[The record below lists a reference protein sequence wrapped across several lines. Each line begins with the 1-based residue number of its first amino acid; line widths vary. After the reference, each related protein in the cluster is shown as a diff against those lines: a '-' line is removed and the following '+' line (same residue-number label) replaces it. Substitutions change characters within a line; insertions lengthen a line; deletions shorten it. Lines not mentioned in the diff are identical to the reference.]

1 MSDSQVEGAA
11 STSGLGSRKRR
22 WTELLAGRVKRQMYS
37 PGTEQKLQESAVHL
51 LRRHLNLNDLL
62 LEVEGAPRKTLCL
75 NQLIDPEACTNLSS
89 SLIGSALRDQAS
101 RLGVPVAVLSS
112 RMVASSI
119 TQICVSDGEPS
130 HRVLLSAEQ
139 RKKLSSLLEVAQ
151 YLLAHSM
158 FSRFSLCQ
166 QLWEVQGSLLLEVV
180 WQLHIQNVVSFQE
193 LLESHADTQATVAW
207 LFRNLCLLCEE
218 MEASL
223 YSDIASAMLSDLVQM
238 FVLRGFQKNSDLRR
252 NVEPEQMGQLAFVV
266 LQRMLIFALEALAA
280 GMQDGSPQH
289 KVVKC
294 WFGVFCGHTYDRMIS
309 TDSPKRFFS
318 HTLTQVLT
326 HKPVLRVSDAVQMQK
341 EWSFAKTHPLLTGL
355 YRRLFTMLSPEELV
369 GHLQEVLETHEVN
382 WRHVLSCVSTL
393 VICLPEAQQLVK
405 DWVARLLARAFEN
418 CDLDSMVTA
427 FLVVR
432 QAALEGPSVFP
443 SYADW
448 FQLSFCLCGGGTAAA
463 RRRVTDRCVAG
474 TAPRGAGHLALT
486 PASPSRPPLGAR
498 GAPTVAARRRW
509 SSSSSSCQTSC
520 PLRRPGT
527 CSPQGLW
534 VTLGPSRRP
543 TSAAFGS
550 RLLLPPR
557 KVTSSSRAGVTCS
570 AICPQAHIL
579 HPPLVPSKYRS
590 LLTDYVTLAKTRLA
604 DLKVSLENMGLYED
618 LSSARDVTEPRSQ
631 AHQDVEKAIA
641 VFEHTGRIPSAVMEA
656 SIFRRPYYTAHFLP
670 ALLTPRVLP
679 KTPDP
684 RAALIESLR
693 RADKIPLSLYSAY
706 CQACSTAE
714 EKKPESAA
722 PGTKVEAVCA
732 EGPLGPLAAA
742 LRELRA
748 AMTDPTQY
756 DVVAARVA
764 VVSERLDAALGR
776 AEEDGSSGGSQI
788 QLSVLTPGL
797 EQQEREVA
805 DLLLT
810 CFCQNLIVASGFASP
825 DRQGPWASRLATAMC
840 GRRLLPVVLTRLCQL
855 LRHQGPSLSASH
867 VLGLAA
873 LVVHLA
879 QSRSVLPE
887 VPVGL
892 PAPAEGLSVAE
903 FLSSLLTFRTS
914 ETSLFCLKFCT
925 AVISYSLCKY
935 SSLSRDTLCG
945 CLSPALVKKFQFII
959 LRLFPEARDPLCPED
974 TADPPWRPLCRPSA
988 DWQQAA
994 LCLWKQRT
1002 FRELL
1007 KEKEF
1012 HLTYRDWLRLELEIQ
1027 PEVDCLSDTERWD
1040 FQQWALHEYFL
1051 PKPSAAGG
1059 CDGDLQVACAVLVD
1073 VLIDFRQS
1081 SRSYNYSENSDL
1093 VLSGCPGNRDIFSR
1107 LQEMAAGLERGP
1119 AAPRSCSPPQGHFLF
1134 GVFRRRLQALASGWD
1149 VAARLQRQR
1158 ELLVYKWILLGL
1170 PPSIVVGRPQAGRP
1184 AAPDCTEFF
1193 HLVNSELRNFSHGS
1207 ALTHDLTVHFFRG
1220 LLIACSQSGDPSLT
1234 ADLVL
1239 TACQTECPL
1248 VLTSALS
1255 WWPRL
1260 EPELRSRWRRCLQ
1273 GPLPQELQRL
1283 WEAQRFGRSCLLPDT
1298 ASPAPGPA
1306 WLSAAALYFEIQ
1318 RAGKD
1323 RVKSQLERLGCQG
1336 EELLVFLF
1344 FFSLMGLL
1352 SSHLTPHGRPHQAVD
1367 TPKALDI
1374 CAEILGCL
1382 EKRRVSWLVLFQLT
1396 ETGGGLGHVLLRL
1409 APDQYVRLLPFA
1421 FYSLL
1426 SYSDEDA
1433 LIREDAFLHVAVDM
1447 YLKLIRLFVAG
1458 ETSALSTV
1466 ARSRERRGQ
1475 GDPVGLITE
1484 ARRFLLRSIPRCPKE
1499 SFSNVAEVT
1508 RRRSLWC
1515 VCRGANESAVDTAL
1529 PLRGQPGGVAL
1540 ALWPLT
1546 CRAVVASSP
1555 VPRPRVSGGCT
1566 RLSTVGFLQ
1575 LLATSADC
1583 DPDVR
1588 AALLSRQQAGPDAD
1602 LYREPRL
1609 F

>member
-22 WTELLAGRVKRQMYS
+22 WTELLAGRVKRQMCG

-112 RMVASSI
+112 RLVASSI
-119 TQICVSDGEPS
+119 TQICVSDGESS

-166 QLWEVQGSLLLEVV
+166 ELWEVQGSLLLEVV

-218 MEASL
+218 MEASP
-223 YSDIASAMLSDLVQM
+223 YNDIARAMLSDLVQM

-382 WRHVLSCVSTL
+382 WQHVLSCVSTL

-448 FQLSFCLCGGGTAAA
+448 FQASFGSSRGSHCCSKKTLVFLFKFLSDLVPFE
-463 RRRVTDRCVAG
+463 
-474 TAPRGAGHLALT
+474 APRYM
-486 PASPSRPPLGAR
+486 
-498 GAPTVAARRRW
+498 
-509 SSSSSSCQTSC
+509 
-520 PLRRPGT
+520 
-527 CSPQGLW
+527 
-534 VTLGPSRRP
+534 
-543 TSAAFGS
+543 
-550 RLLLPPR
+550 
-557 KVTSSSRAGVTCS
+557 
-570 AICPQAHIL
+570 QAHIL

-618 LSSARDVTEPRSQ
+618 LSSARDVTEPHSQ

-693 RADKIPLSLYSAY
+693 RADKIPPSLYSAY

-722 PGTKVEAVCA
+722 PGMKVEAVRA

-764 VVSERLDAALGR
+764 VVSERLGAALGR

-797 EQQEREVA
+797 EQQEQEVA

-810 CFCQNLIVASGFASP
+810 CFCQNLIVASSFASP
-825 DRQGPWASRLATAMC
+825 DRQGPWASRLVTAMC

-879 QSRSVLPE
+879 ESRSVLPE
-887 VPVGL
+887 VHVGL

-903 FLSSLLTFRTS
+903 FFSSLLTFRTS

-935 SSLSRDTLCG
+935 SSLSRDTLCT

-959 LRLFPEARDPLCPED
+959 LRLFPEARDPLGPED
-974 TADPPWRPLCRPSA
+974 TADPPWRPLCQPSA

-1002 FRELL
+1002 FQELL

-1040 FQQWALHEYFL
+1040 FQQWAIHEYFL
-1051 PKPSAAGG
+1051 PRPSAAGG
-1059 CDGDLQVACAVLVD
+1059 CDGDLQVACTVLVD
-1073 VLIDFRQS
+1073 VLIDFCQS

-1107 LQEMAAGLERGP
+1107 LQEMAAGLEQGP
-1119 AAPRSCSPPQGHFLF
+1119 GAPRSCSPPQGHFLF

-1170 PPSIVVGRPQAGRP
+1170 PPSIVVGRPQAGQP

-1220 LLIACSQSGDPSLT
+1220 LLSACSQSGDPSLT

-1248 VLTSALS
+1248 VLTSALL

-1273 GPLPQELQRL
+1273 APLPQELQRL

-1318 RAGKD
+1318 RDGKD
-1323 RVKSQLERLGCQG
+1323 SVKSQLERLGCQG

-1352 SSHLTPHGRPHQAVD
+1352 SSHLTPHGRPRQAVD

-1426 SYSDEDA
+1426 SYFDEDA
-1433 LIREDAFLHVAVDM
+1433 LTREDAFLHVAVDM

-1458 ETSALSTV
+1458 ETSALATV
-1466 ARSRERRGQ
+1466 ASRSRERRGQ

-1484 ARRFLLRSIPRCPKE
+1484 ARRLLLRSIPRCPKE

-1508 RRRSLWC
+1508 RRRSLCC
-1515 VCRGANESAVDTAL
+1515 VCRRANESAVDTAL
-1529 PLRGQPGGVAL
+1529 PLRGEPGGAAL

-1546 CRAVVASSP
+1546 CWAVVASFP
-1555 VPRPRVSGGCT
+1555 GPRPRVSGGCT

-1575 LLATSADC
+1575 LLATSADF

-1588 AALLSRQQAGPDAD
+1588 AALLSRRQAGPDAD

>member
-139 RKKLSSLLEVAQ
+139 RKKLSSLLEVAR

-294 WFGVFCGHTYDRMIS
+294 WFGVFCGRTYDRMIS

-382 WRHVLSCVSTL
+382 WQHVLSCVSTL

-448 FQLSFCLCGGGTAAA
+448 FQASFGSSRGSHCCSKKTLVFLFKFLSDLVPFE
-463 RRRVTDRCVAG
+463 
-474 TAPRGAGHLALT
+474 APRYM
-486 PASPSRPPLGAR
+486 
-498 GAPTVAARRRW
+498 
-509 SSSSSSCQTSC
+509 
-520 PLRRPGT
+520 
-527 CSPQGLW
+527 
-534 VTLGPSRRP
+534 
-543 TSAAFGS
+543 
-550 RLLLPPR
+550 
-557 KVTSSSRAGVTCS
+557 
-570 AICPQAHIL
+570 QAHIL

-618 LSSARDVTEPRSQ
+618 LSSARDVTEPHSQ

-776 AEEDGSSGGSQI
+776 AEEDGSSGGSQV

-1073 VLIDFRQS
+1073 VLIDFRQ
-1081 SRSYNYSENSDL
+1081 
-1093 VLSGCPGNRDIFSR
+1093 
-1107 LQEMAAGLERGP
+1107 EMAAGLEQGP

-1170 PPSIVVGRPQAGRP
+1170 PPSVVVGRPQAGRP

-1220 LLIACSQSGDPSLT
+1220 LLNACSQSGDPSLT

-1248 VLTSALS
+1248 VLTSALL

-1336 EELLVFLF
+1336 EELLVVLF

-1352 SSHLTPHGRPHQAVD
+1352 SSHLTPHAVD

-1433 LIREDAFLHVAVDM
+1433 LIGEDAFLHVAVDM

-1466 ARSRERRGQ
+1466 ASRSRERRGQ

-1499 SFSNVAEVT
+1499 SFSNVAE
-1508 RRRSLWC
+1508 
-1515 VCRGANESAVDTAL
+1515 
-1529 PLRGQPGGVAL
+1529 
-1540 ALWPLT
+1540 
-1546 CRAVVASSP
+1546 
-1555 VPRPRVSGGCT
+1555 
-1566 RLSTVGFLQ
+1566 
-1575 LLATSADC
+1575 LLATSADW

>member
-139 RKKLSSLLEVAQ
+139 RKKLSSLLEVAR

-382 WRHVLSCVSTL
+382 WQHVLSCVSTL

-448 FQLSFCLCGGGTAAA
+448 FQASFGSSRGSHCCSKKTLVFLFKFLSDLVPFE
-463 RRRVTDRCVAG
+463 
-474 TAPRGAGHLALT
+474 APRYM
-486 PASPSRPPLGAR
+486 
-498 GAPTVAARRRW
+498 
-509 SSSSSSCQTSC
+509 
-520 PLRRPGT
+520 
-527 CSPQGLW
+527 
-534 VTLGPSRRP
+534 
-543 TSAAFGS
+543 
-550 RLLLPPR
+550 
-557 KVTSSSRAGVTCS
+557 
-570 AICPQAHIL
+570 QAHIL

-618 LSSARDVTEPRSQ
+618 LSSARDVTEPHSQ

-840 GRRLLPVVLTRLCQL
+840 GRRLFPVVLTRLCQL

-903 FLSSLLTFRTS
+903 FFSSLLTFRTS

-1107 LQEMAAGLERGP
+1107 LQEMAAGLEQGP

-1170 PPSIVVGRPQAGRP
+1170 PPSVVVGRPQAGRP

-1220 LLIACSQSGDPSLT
+1220 LLNACSQSGDPSLT

-1248 VLTSALS
+1248 VLTSALL

-1260 EPELRSRWRRCLQ
+1260 EPELRSRWKRCLQ

-1433 LIREDAFLHVAVDM
+1433 LIGEDAFLHVAVDM

-1466 ARSRERRGQ
+1466 ASRSRERRGQ

-1499 SFSNVAEVT
+1499 SFSNVAE
-1508 RRRSLWC
+1508 
-1515 VCRGANESAVDTAL
+1515 
-1529 PLRGQPGGVAL
+1529 
-1540 ALWPLT
+1540 
-1546 CRAVVASSP
+1546 
-1555 VPRPRVSGGCT
+1555 
-1566 RLSTVGFLQ
+1566 

>member
-139 RKKLSSLLEVAQ
+139 RKKLSSLLEVAR

-382 WRHVLSCVSTL
+382 WQHVLSCVSTL

-448 FQLSFCLCGGGTAAA
+448 FQASFGSSRGSHCCSKKTLVFLFKFLSDLVPFE
-463 RRRVTDRCVAG
+463 
-474 TAPRGAGHLALT
+474 APRYM
-486 PASPSRPPLGAR
+486 
-498 GAPTVAARRRW
+498 
-509 SSSSSSCQTSC
+509 
-520 PLRRPGT
+520 
-527 CSPQGLW
+527 
-534 VTLGPSRRP
+534 
-543 TSAAFGS
+543 
-550 RLLLPPR
+550 
-557 KVTSSSRAGVTCS
+557 
-570 AICPQAHIL
+570 QAHIL

-618 LSSARDVTEPRSQ
+618 LSSARDVTEPHSQ

-840 GRRLLPVVLTRLCQL
+840 GRRLFPVVLTRLCQL

-903 FLSSLLTFRTS
+903 FFSSLLTFRTS

-1107 LQEMAAGLERGP
+1107 LQEMAAGLEQGP

-1170 PPSIVVGRPQAGRP
+1170 PPSVVVGRPQAGRP

-1193 HLVNSELRNFSHGS
+1193 HLVNSEL
-1207 ALTHDLTVHFFRG
+1207 G
-1220 LLIACSQSGDPSLT
+1220 LLNACSQSGDPSLT

-1248 VLTSALS
+1248 VLTSALL

-1260 EPELRSRWRRCLQ
+1260 EPELRSRWKRCLQ

-1336 EELLVFLF
+1336 EEARYEILSLVFSGKLASDPCSDRLR
-1344 FFSLMGLL
+1344 FSWF
-1352 SSHLTPHGRPHQAVD
+1352 T
-1367 TPKALDI
+1367 
-1374 CAEILGCL
+1374 
-1382 EKRRVSWLVLFQLT
+1382 
-1396 ETGGGLGHVLLRL
+1396 
-1409 APDQYVRLLPFA
+1409 
-1421 FYSLL
+1421 
-1426 SYSDEDA
+1426 
-1433 LIREDAFLHVAVDM
+1433 
-1447 YLKLIRLFVAG
+1447 
-1458 ETSALSTV
+1458 
-1466 ARSRERRGQ
+1466 
-1475 GDPVGLITE
+1475 
-1484 ARRFLLRSIPRCPKE
+1484 
-1499 SFSNVAEVT
+1499 
-1508 RRRSLWC
+1508 
-1515 VCRGANESAVDTAL
+1515 
-1529 PLRGQPGGVAL
+1529 
-1540 ALWPLT
+1540 
-1546 CRAVVASSP
+1546 
-1555 VPRPRVSGGCT
+1555 
-1566 RLSTVGFLQ
+1566 
-1575 LLATSADC
+1575 
-1583 DPDVR
+1583 
-1588 AALLSRQQAGPDAD
+1588 
-1602 LYREPRL
+1602 
-1609 F
+1609 

>member
-22 WTELLAGRVKRQMYS
+22 WTELLAGRVKRQMCG

-112 RMVASSI
+112 RLVASSI
-119 TQICVSDGEPS
+119 TQICVSDGESS

-166 QLWEVQGSLLLEVV
+166 ELWEVQGSLLLEVV

-218 MEASL
+218 MEASP
-223 YSDIASAMLSDLVQM
+223 YNDIARAMLSDLVQM

-382 WRHVLSCVSTL
+382 WQHVLSCVSTL

-448 FQLSFCLCGGGTAAA
+448 FQASFGSSRGSHCCSKKTLVFLFKFLSDLVPFE
-463 RRRVTDRCVAG
+463 
-474 TAPRGAGHLALT
+474 APRYM
-486 PASPSRPPLGAR
+486 
-498 GAPTVAARRRW
+498 
-509 SSSSSSCQTSC
+509 
-520 PLRRPGT
+520 
-527 CSPQGLW
+527 
-534 VTLGPSRRP
+534 
-543 TSAAFGS
+543 
-550 RLLLPPR
+550 
-557 KVTSSSRAGVTCS
+557 
-570 AICPQAHIL
+570 QAHIL

-618 LSSARDVTEPRSQ
+618 LSSARDVTEPHSQ

-693 RADKIPLSLYSAY
+693 RADKIPPSLYSAY

-722 PGTKVEAVCA
+722 PGMKVEAVRA

-764 VVSERLDAALGR
+764 VVSERLGAALGR

-797 EQQEREVA
+797 EQQEQEVA

-810 CFCQNLIVASGFASP
+810 CFCQNLIVASSFASP
-825 DRQGPWASRLATAMC
+825 DRQGPWASRLVTAMC

-879 QSRSVLPE
+879 ESRSVLPE
-887 VPVGL
+887 VHVGL

-903 FLSSLLTFRTS
+903 FFSSLLTFRTS

-935 SSLSRDTLCG
+935 SSLSRDTLCT

-959 LRLFPEARDPLCPED
+959 LRLFPEARDPLGPED
-974 TADPPWRPLCRPSA
+974 TADPPWRPLCQPSA

-1002 FRELL
+1002 FQELL

-1027 PEVDCLSDTERWD
+1027 PEVDCLSDTE
-1040 FQQWALHEYFL
+1040 
-1051 PKPSAAGG
+1051 
-1059 CDGDLQVACAVLVD
+1059 
-1073 VLIDFRQS
+1073 S

-1107 LQEMAAGLERGP
+1107 LQEMAAGLEQGP
-1119 AAPRSCSPPQGHFLF
+1119 GAPRSCSPPQGHFLF

-1170 PPSIVVGRPQAGRP
+1170 PPSIVVGRPQAGQP

-1220 LLIACSQSGDPSLT
+1220 LLSACSQSGDPSLT

-1248 VLTSALS
+1248 VLTSALL

-1273 GPLPQELQRL
+1273 APLPQELQRL

-1318 RAGKD
+1318 RDGKD
-1323 RVKSQLERLGCQG
+1323 SVKSQLERLGCQG

-1352 SSHLTPHGRPHQAVD
+1352 SSHLTPHGRPRQAVD

-1426 SYSDEDA
+1426 SYFDEDA
-1433 LIREDAFLHVAVDM
+1433 LTREDAFLHVAVDM

-1458 ETSALSTV
+1458 ETSALATV
-1466 ARSRERRGQ
+1466 ASRSRERRGQ

-1484 ARRFLLRSIPRCPKE
+1484 ARRLLLRSIPRCPKE
-1499 SFSNVAEVT
+1499 SFSNVAE
-1508 RRRSLWC
+1508 
-1515 VCRGANESAVDTAL
+1515 
-1529 PLRGQPGGVAL
+1529 
-1540 ALWPLT
+1540 
-1546 CRAVVASSP
+1546 
-1555 VPRPRVSGGCT
+1555 
-1566 RLSTVGFLQ
+1566 
-1575 LLATSADC
+1575 LLATSADF

-1588 AALLSRQQAGPDAD
+1588 AALLSRRQAGPDAD

>member
-448 FQLSFCLCGGGTAAA
+448 FQASFGSSRGSHCCSKKTLVFLFKFLSDLVPFE
-463 RRRVTDRCVAG
+463 
-474 TAPRGAGHLALT
+474 APRYM
-486 PASPSRPPLGAR
+486 
-498 GAPTVAARRRW
+498 
-509 SSSSSSCQTSC
+509 
-520 PLRRPGT
+520 
-527 CSPQGLW
+527 
-534 VTLGPSRRP
+534 
-543 TSAAFGS
+543 
-550 RLLLPPR
+550 
-557 KVTSSSRAGVTCS
+557 
-570 AICPQAHIL
+570 QAHIL

-1352 SSHLTPHGRPHQAVD
+1352 SSHLTPHGRPHQ
-1367 TPKALDI
+1367 
-1374 CAEILGCL
+1374 
-1382 EKRRVSWLVLFQLT
+1382 
-1396 ETGGGLGHVLLRL
+1396 
-1409 APDQYVRLLPFA
+1409 
-1421 FYSLL
+1421 
-1426 SYSDEDA
+1426 
-1433 LIREDAFLHVAVDM
+1433 VA
-1447 YLKLIRLFVAG
+1447 A
-1458 ETSALSTV
+1458 
-1466 ARSRERRGQ
+1466 
-1475 GDPVGLITE
+1475 
-1484 ARRFLLRSIPRCPKE
+1484 
-1499 SFSNVAEVT
+1499 
-1508 RRRSLWC
+1508 W
-1515 VCRGANESAVDTAL
+1515 
-1529 PLRGQPGGVAL
+1529 
-1540 ALWPLT
+1540 
-1546 CRAVVASSP
+1546 
-1555 VPRPRVSGGCT
+1555 
-1566 RLSTVGFLQ
+1566 
-1575 LLATSADC
+1575 ATSSSAWPQISTSDC
-1583 DPDVR
+1583 CRSPSTAFSPTLTKTPSSGR
-1588 AALLSRQQAGPDAD
+1588 MPSCTLPSTCT
-1602 LYREPRL
+1602 
-1609 F
+1609 

>member
-1 MSDSQVEGAA
+1 
-11 STSGLGSRKRR
+11 
-22 WTELLAGRVKRQMYS
+22 
-37 PGTEQKLQESAVHL
+37 
-51 LRRHLNLNDLL
+51 
-62 LEVEGAPRKTLCL
+62 
-75 NQLIDPEACTNLSS
+75 
-89 SLIGSALRDQAS
+89 
-101 RLGVPVAVLSS
+101 
-112 RMVASSI
+112 
-119 TQICVSDGEPS
+119 
-130 HRVLLSAEQ
+130 
-139 RKKLSSLLEVAQ
+139 
-151 YLLAHSM
+151 
-158 FSRFSLCQ
+158 
-166 QLWEVQGSLLLEVV
+166 
-180 WQLHIQNVVSFQE
+180 
-193 LLESHADTQATVAW
+193 
-207 LFRNLCLLCEE
+207 
-218 MEASL
+218 MEASP
-223 YSDIASAMLSDLVQM
+223 YNDIASAMLSDLVQM

-309 TDSPKRFFS
+309 TDCPKRFFS

-382 WRHVLSCVSTL
+382 WQHVLSCVSTL

-448 FQLSFCLCGGGTAAA
+448 FQASFGSSRGSHCCSKKTLVFLFKFLSDLVPFE
-463 RRRVTDRCVAG
+463 
-474 TAPRGAGHLALT
+474 APRYM
-486 PASPSRPPLGAR
+486 
-498 GAPTVAARRRW
+498 
-509 SSSSSSCQTSC
+509 
-520 PLRRPGT
+520 
-527 CSPQGLW
+527 
-534 VTLGPSRRP
+534 
-543 TSAAFGS
+543 
-550 RLLLPPR
+550 
-557 KVTSSSRAGVTCS
+557 
-570 AICPQAHIL
+570 QAHIL

-618 LSSARDVTEPRSQ
+618 LSSARDVTEPHSQ

-693 RADKIPLSLYSAY
+693 RADKIPPSLYSAY
-706 CQACSTAE
+706 CQACSAAE

-722 PGTKVEAVCA
+722 PGMKVEAVRA

-764 VVSERLDAALGR
+764 VVSERLGAALGR

-810 CFCQNLIVASGFASP
+810 CFCQNLIVASSFASP
-825 DRQGPWASRLATAMC
+825 DRQGPWASRLVTAMC

-879 QSRSVLPE
+879 ESRSVLPE
-887 VPVGL
+887 VRVGL

-903 FLSSLLTFRTS
+903 FFSSLLTFRTS

-935 SSLSRDTLCG
+935 SSLSRDTLCS

-1002 FRELL
+1002 FQELL

-1040 FQQWALHEYFL
+1040 FQQWAIHEYFL

-1081 SRSYNYSENSDL
+1081 SKSYNYSENSDL
-1093 VLSGCPGNRDIFSR
+1093 VLSGCSGNRDIFSR
-1107 LQEMAAGLERGP
+1107 LQEMAAGLEQGP
-1119 AAPRSCSPPQGHFLF
+1119 GAPHSCSPPQGHFLF

-1149 VAARLQRQR
+1149 AAARLQRQR
-1158 ELLVYKWILLGL
+1158 ELLAYKWILLGL

-1220 LLIACSQSGDPSLT
+1220 LLSACSQSGDPSLT

-1248 VLTSALS
+1248 VLTSALL

-1283 WEAQRFGRSCLLPDT
+1283 WEAQRFGRSCLLPDA

-1323 RVKSQLERLGCQG
+1323 SVKSQLERLGCQG
-1336 EELLVFLF
+1336 EELVVFLF

-1352 SSHLTPHGRPHQAVD
+1352 SSHLTPHGRPRQAVD

-1426 SYSDEDA
+1426 SYFDEDA
-1433 LIREDAFLHVAVDM
+1433 VTREDAFLHVAVDM

-1466 ARSRERRGQ
+1466 ASRSRERRGQ

-1499 SFSNVAEVT
+1499 SFSNVAE
-1508 RRRSLWC
+1508 
-1515 VCRGANESAVDTAL
+1515 
-1529 PLRGQPGGVAL
+1529 
-1540 ALWPLT
+1540 
-1546 CRAVVASSP
+1546 
-1555 VPRPRVSGGCT
+1555 
-1566 RLSTVGFLQ
+1566 

-1588 AALLSRQQAGPDAD
+1588 AALLSRRQAGPDAD

>member
-139 RKKLSSLLEVAQ
+139 RKKLSSLLEVAR

-382 WRHVLSCVSTL
+382 WQHVLSCVSTL

-448 FQLSFCLCGGGTAAA
+448 FQASFGSSRGSHCCSKKTLVFLFKFLSDLVPFE
-463 RRRVTDRCVAG
+463 
-474 TAPRGAGHLALT
+474 APRYM
-486 PASPSRPPLGAR
+486 
-498 GAPTVAARRRW
+498 
-509 SSSSSSCQTSC
+509 
-520 PLRRPGT
+520 
-527 CSPQGLW
+527 
-534 VTLGPSRRP
+534 
-543 TSAAFGS
+543 
-550 RLLLPPR
+550 
-557 KVTSSSRAGVTCS
+557 
-570 AICPQAHIL
+570 QAHIL

-618 LSSARDVTEPRSQ
+618 LSSARDVTEPHSQ

-840 GRRLLPVVLTRLCQL
+840 GRRLFPVVLTRLCQL

-903 FLSSLLTFRTS
+903 FFSSLLTFRTS

-1027 PEVDCLSDTERWD
+1027 PEVDCLSDTERQCSD
-1040 FQQWALHEYFL
+1040 TLCN
-1051 PKPSAAGG
+1051 S
-1059 CDGDLQVACAVLVD
+1059 
-1073 VLIDFRQS
+1073 FR
-1081 SRSYNYSENSDL
+1081 
-1093 VLSGCPGNRDIFSR
+1093 
-1107 LQEMAAGLERGP
+1107 
-1119 AAPRSCSPPQGHFLF
+1119 
-1134 GVFRRRLQALASGWD
+1134 
-1149 VAARLQRQR
+1149 
-1158 ELLVYKWILLGL
+1158 
-1170 PPSIVVGRPQAGRP
+1170 
-1184 AAPDCTEFF
+1184 
-1193 HLVNSELRNFSHGS
+1193 
-1207 ALTHDLTVHFFRG
+1207 
-1220 LLIACSQSGDPSLT
+1220 
-1234 ADLVL
+1234 
-1239 TACQTECPL
+1239 
-1248 VLTSALS
+1248 
-1255 WWPRL
+1255 WP
-1260 EPELRSRWRRCLQ
+1260 
-1273 GPLPQELQRL
+1273 
-1283 WEAQRFGRSCLLPDT
+1283 GRSTSPYDLCSLPT
-1298 ASPAPGPA
+1298 CGFVETS
-1306 WLSAAALYFEIQ
+1306 Y
-1318 RAGKD
+1318 
-1323 RVKSQLERLGCQG
+1323 
-1336 EELLVFLF
+1336 
-1344 FFSLMGLL
+1344 
-1352 SSHLTPHGRPHQAVD
+1352 
-1367 TPKALDI
+1367 
-1374 CAEILGCL
+1374 
-1382 EKRRVSWLVLFQLT
+1382 SWL
-1396 ETGGGLGHVLLRL
+1396 
-1409 APDQYVRLLPFA
+1409 
-1421 FYSLL
+1421 
-1426 SYSDEDA
+1426 
-1433 LIREDAFLHVAVDM
+1433 FLH
-1447 YLKLIRLFVAG
+1447 
-1458 ETSALSTV
+1458 
-1466 ARSRERRGQ
+1466 Q
-1475 GDPVGLITE
+1475 
-1484 ARRFLLRSIPRCPKE
+1484 
-1499 SFSNVAEVT
+1499 
-1508 RRRSLWC
+1508 
-1515 VCRGANESAVDTAL
+1515 
-1529 PLRGQPGGVAL
+1529 
-1540 ALWPLT
+1540 
-1546 CRAVVASSP
+1546 
-1555 VPRPRVSGGCT
+1555 
-1566 RLSTVGFLQ
+1566 
-1575 LLATSADC
+1575 
-1583 DPDVR
+1583 
-1588 AALLSRQQAGPDAD
+1588 
-1602 LYREPRL
+1602 
-1609 F
+1609 

>member
-22 WTELLAGRVKRQMYS
+22 WTELLAGRVKRQMCG

-112 RMVASSI
+112 RLVASSI
-119 TQICVSDGEPS
+119 TQICVSDGESS

-166 QLWEVQGSLLLEVV
+166 ELWEVQGSLLLEVV

-218 MEASL
+218 MEASP
-223 YSDIASAMLSDLVQM
+223 YNDIARAMLSDLVQM

-382 WRHVLSCVSTL
+382 WQHVLSCVSTL

-448 FQLSFCLCGGGTAAA
+448 FQASFGSSRGSHCCSKKTLVFLFKFLSDLVPFE
-463 RRRVTDRCVAG
+463 
-474 TAPRGAGHLALT
+474 APRYM
-486 PASPSRPPLGAR
+486 
-498 GAPTVAARRRW
+498 
-509 SSSSSSCQTSC
+509 
-520 PLRRPGT
+520 
-527 CSPQGLW
+527 
-534 VTLGPSRRP
+534 
-543 TSAAFGS
+543 
-550 RLLLPPR
+550 
-557 KVTSSSRAGVTCS
+557 
-570 AICPQAHIL
+570 QAHIL

-618 LSSARDVTEPRSQ
+618 LSSARDVTEPHSQ

-693 RADKIPLSLYSAY
+693 RADKIPPSLYSAY

-722 PGTKVEAVCA
+722 PGMKVEAVRA

-764 VVSERLDAALGR
+764 VVSERLGAALGR

-797 EQQEREVA
+797 EQQEQEVA

-810 CFCQNLIVASGFASP
+810 CFCQNLIVASSFASP
-825 DRQGPWASRLATAMC
+825 DRQGPWASRLVTAMC

-879 QSRSVLPE
+879 ESRSVLPE
-887 VPVGL
+887 VHVGL

-903 FLSSLLTFRTS
+903 FFSSLLTFRTS

-935 SSLSRDTLCG
+935 SSLSRDTLCT

-959 LRLFPEARDPLCPED
+959 LRLFPEARDPLGPED
-974 TADPPWRPLCRPSA
+974 TADPPWRPLCQPSA

-1002 FRELL
+1002 FQELL

-1040 FQQWALHEYFL
+1040 FQQWAIHEYFL
-1051 PKPSAAGG
+1051 PRPSAAGG
-1059 CDGDLQVACAVLVD
+1059 CDGDLQVACTVLVD
-1073 VLIDFRQS
+1073 VLIDFCQS

-1107 LQEMAAGLERGP
+1107 LQEMAAGLEQGP
-1119 AAPRSCSPPQGHFLF
+1119 GAPRSCSPPQGHFLF

-1170 PPSIVVGRPQAGRP
+1170 PPSIVVGRPQAGQP

-1220 LLIACSQSGDPSLT
+1220 LLSACSQSGDPSLT

-1248 VLTSALS
+1248 VLTSALL

-1273 GPLPQELQRL
+1273 APLPQELQRL

-1318 RAGKD
+1318 RDGKD
-1323 RVKSQLERLGCQG
+1323 SVKSQLERLGCQG

-1352 SSHLTPHGRPHQAVD
+1352 SSHLTPHGRPRQAVD

-1426 SYSDEDA
+1426 SYFDEDA
-1433 LIREDAFLHVAVDM
+1433 LTREDAFLHVAVDM

-1458 ETSALSTV
+1458 ETSALATV
-1466 ARSRERRGQ
+1466 ASRSRERRGQ

-1484 ARRFLLRSIPRCPKE
+1484 ARRLLLRSIPRCPKE
-1499 SFSNVAEVT
+1499 SFSNVAE
-1508 RRRSLWC
+1508 
-1515 VCRGANESAVDTAL
+1515 
-1529 PLRGQPGGVAL
+1529 
-1540 ALWPLT
+1540 
-1546 CRAVVASSP
+1546 
-1555 VPRPRVSGGCT
+1555 
-1566 RLSTVGFLQ
+1566 
-1575 LLATSADC
+1575 LLATSADF

-1588 AALLSRQQAGPDAD
+1588 AALLSRRQAGPDAD

>member
-22 WTELLAGRVKRQMYS
+22 WTELLAGRVKRQMYR

-62 LEVEGAPRKTLCL
+62 LEIEGAPRKTLCL

-112 RMVASSI
+112 RLVASSI

-130 HRVLLSAEQ
+130 QRVLLSAEQ

-166 QLWEVQGSLLLEVV
+166 ELWEVQGSLLLEVV

-218 MEASL
+218 MEASP
-223 YSDIASAMLSDLVQM
+223 YNDIASAMLSDLVQM

-382 WRHVLSCVSTL
+382 WQHVLSCVSTL

-448 FQLSFCLCGGGTAAA
+448 FQASFGSSRGSHCCSKKTLVFLFKFLSDLVPFE
-463 RRRVTDRCVAG
+463 
-474 TAPRGAGHLALT
+474 APRYM
-486 PASPSRPPLGAR
+486 
-498 GAPTVAARRRW
+498 
-509 SSSSSSCQTSC
+509 
-520 PLRRPGT
+520 
-527 CSPQGLW
+527 
-534 VTLGPSRRP
+534 
-543 TSAAFGS
+543 
-550 RLLLPPR
+550 
-557 KVTSSSRAGVTCS
+557 
-570 AICPQAHIL
+570 QAHIL

-618 LSSARDVTEPRSQ
+618 LSSARDVTEPHSQ

-693 RADKIPLSLYSAY
+693 RADKIPPSLYSAY

-722 PGTKVEAVCA
+722 PGMKVEAVRA

-764 VVSERLDAALGR
+764 VVSERLGAALGR

-810 CFCQNLIVASGFASP
+810 CFCQNLVVASSFASP
-825 DRQGPWASRLATAMC
+825 DRQGPWASRLVTAMC

-879 QSRSVLPE
+879 ESGSVLPE
-887 VPVGL
+887 VRVGL

-903 FLSSLLTFRTS
+903 FFSSLLTFRTS

-935 SSLSRDTLCG
+935 SSLSRDTLCS

-1002 FRELL
+1002 FQELL

-1040 FQQWALHEYFL
+1040 FQQWAIHEYFL

-1081 SRSYNYSENSDL
+1081 SKSYNYSENSDL
-1093 VLSGCPGNRDIFSR
+1093 VLSGCSGNRDIFSR
-1107 LQEMAAGLERGP
+1107 LQEMAAGLEQGP
-1119 AAPRSCSPPQGHFLF
+1119 GAPRSCCPPQGHFLF

-1149 VAARLQRQR
+1149 AAARLQRQR
-1158 ELLVYKWILLGL
+1158 ELLAYKWILLGL

-1220 LLIACSQSGDPSLT
+1220 LLSACSQSGDPSLT

-1248 VLTSALS
+1248 VLTSALL

-1283 WEAQRFGRSCLLPDT
+1283 WEAQRFGRSCLLPDP

-1323 RVKSQLERLGCQG
+1323 SVKSQLERLGCQG
-1336 EELLVFLF
+1336 EELVVFLF

-1352 SSHLTPHGRPHQAVD
+1352 SSHLTPHGRPRRAVD

-1409 APDQYVRLLPFA
+1409 APDQHVRLLPFA

-1426 SYSDEDA
+1426 SYFDEDA
-1433 LIREDAFLHVAVDM
+1433 LTREDAFLHVAVDM

-1466 ARSRERRGQ
+1466 ASRSREHRGQ

-1499 SFSNVAEVT
+1499 SFSNVAE
-1508 RRRSLWC
+1508 
-1515 VCRGANESAVDTAL
+1515 
-1529 PLRGQPGGVAL
+1529 
-1540 ALWPLT
+1540 
-1546 CRAVVASSP
+1546 
-1555 VPRPRVSGGCT
+1555 
-1566 RLSTVGFLQ
+1566 

-1588 AALLSRQQAGPDAD
+1588 AALLSRRQAGPDAD

>member
-11 STSGLGSRKRR
+11 STSGLGSGKRR
-22 WTELLAGRVKRQMYS
+22 WTELLAGRVKRQMCG

-62 LEVEGAPRKTLCL
+62 LEVEGAPRKMLCL

-112 RMVASSI
+112 RLVASSI

-166 QLWEVQGSLLLEVV
+166 ELWEVQGSLLLEVV

-218 MEASL
+218 MEASP
-223 YSDIASAMLSDLVQM
+223 YNDIASAMLSDLVQM

-382 WRHVLSCVSTL
+382 WQHVLSCMSTL

-448 FQLSFCLCGGGTAAA
+448 FQASFGSSRGSHCCSKKTLVFLFKFLSDLVPFE
-463 RRRVTDRCVAG
+463 
-474 TAPRGAGHLALT
+474 APRYM
-486 PASPSRPPLGAR
+486 
-498 GAPTVAARRRW
+498 
-509 SSSSSSCQTSC
+509 
-520 PLRRPGT
+520 
-527 CSPQGLW
+527 
-534 VTLGPSRRP
+534 
-543 TSAAFGS
+543 
-550 RLLLPPR
+550 
-557 KVTSSSRAGVTCS
+557 
-570 AICPQAHIL
+570 QAHIL

-618 LSSARDVTEPRSQ
+618 LSSARDVTEPHSQ

-722 PGTKVEAVCA
+722 PGMKVEAVCA

-764 VVSERLDAALGR
+764 VVSERLGAALGR

-810 CFCQNLIVASGFASP
+810 CFCQNLIVASSFASP
-825 DRQGPWASRLATAMC
+825 DRQGPWASRLVTAMC

-879 QSRSVLPE
+879 ESRSVLPE
-887 VPVGL
+887 VRVGL

-903 FLSSLLTFRTS
+903 FFSSLLTFRTS

-935 SSLSRDTLCG
+935 SSLSRDTLCS

-1002 FRELL
+1002 FQELL

-1040 FQQWALHEYFL
+1040 FQQWAIHEYFL

-1081 SRSYNYSENSDL
+1081 SRSHNYSENSDL

-1107 LQEMAAGLERGP
+1107 LQEMAAGLEQGP
-1119 AAPRSCSPPQGHFLF
+1119 GAPRSCSPPQGHFLF

-1170 PPSIVVGRPQAGRP
+1170 PPSIVVGHPQAGRP

-1220 LLIACSQSGDPSLT
+1220 LLSACSQSGDPSLT

-1248 VLTSALS
+1248 VLTSALL

-1298 ASPAPGPA
+1298 TSPAPGPA

-1352 SSHLTPHGRPHQAVD
+1352 SSHLTPHGRPRQAVD

-1426 SYSDEDA
+1426 SYFDEDA
-1433 LIREDAFLHVAVDM
+1433 LTREDAFLRVAVDM

-1466 ARSRERRGQ
+1466 ASRSRERRGQ
-1475 GDPVGLITE
+1475 
-1484 ARRFLLRSIPRCPKE
+1484 
-1499 SFSNVAEVT
+1499 
-1508 RRRSLWC
+1508 
-1515 VCRGANESAVDTAL
+1515 
-1529 PLRGQPGGVAL
+1529 
-1540 ALWPLT
+1540 
-1546 CRAVVASSP
+1546 
-1555 VPRPRVSGGCT
+1555 
-1566 RLSTVGFLQ
+1566 
-1575 LLATSADC
+1575 
-1583 DPDVR
+1583 
-1588 AALLSRQQAGPDAD
+1588 AG
-1602 LYREPRL
+1602 
-1609 F
+1609 

>member
-22 WTELLAGRVKRQMYS
+22 WTELLAGRVKRQMYG

-62 LEVEGAPRKTLCL
+62 LEVEGAPRKTLCV

-89 SLIGSALRDQAS
+89 SLIGSALRNQAS

-112 RMVASSI
+112 RLVASSI

-166 QLWEVQGSLLLEVV
+166 ELWEVQGSLLLEVV

-218 MEASL
+218 MEASP
-223 YSDIASAMLSDLVQM
+223 YNDIASAMLSDLVQM

-309 TDSPKRFFS
+309 TDCPKRFFS

-382 WRHVLSCVSTL
+382 WQHVLSCVSTL

-448 FQLSFCLCGGGTAAA
+448 FQASFGSSRGSHCCSKKTLVFLFKFLSDLVPFE
-463 RRRVTDRCVAG
+463 
-474 TAPRGAGHLALT
+474 APRYM
-486 PASPSRPPLGAR
+486 
-498 GAPTVAARRRW
+498 
-509 SSSSSSCQTSC
+509 
-520 PLRRPGT
+520 
-527 CSPQGLW
+527 
-534 VTLGPSRRP
+534 
-543 TSAAFGS
+543 
-550 RLLLPPR
+550 
-557 KVTSSSRAGVTCS
+557 
-570 AICPQAHIL
+570 QAHIL

-618 LSSARDVTEPRSQ
+618 LSSARDVTEPHSQ

-693 RADKIPLSLYSAY
+693 RADKIPPSLYSAY
-706 CQACSTAE
+706 CQACSAAE

-722 PGTKVEAVCA
+722 PGMKVEAVRA

-764 VVSERLDAALGR
+764 VVSERLGAALGR

-810 CFCQNLIVASGFASP
+810 CFCQNLIVASSFASP
-825 DRQGPWASRLATAMC
+825 DRQGPWASRLVTAMC

-879 QSRSVLPE
+879 ESRSVLPE
-887 VPVGL
+887 VRVGL

-903 FLSSLLTFRTS
+903 FFSSLLTFRTS

-935 SSLSRDTLCG
+935 SSLSRDTLCS

-1002 FRELL
+1002 FQELL

-1040 FQQWALHEYFL
+1040 FQQWAIHEYFL

-1081 SRSYNYSENSDL
+1081 SKSYNYSENSDL
-1093 VLSGCPGNRDIFSR
+1093 VLSGCSGNRDIFSR
-1107 LQEMAAGLERGP
+1107 LQEMAAGLEQGP
-1119 AAPRSCSPPQGHFLF
+1119 GAPHSCSPPQGHFLF

-1149 VAARLQRQR
+1149 AAARLQRQR
-1158 ELLVYKWILLGL
+1158 ELLAYKWILLGL

-1220 LLIACSQSGDPSLT
+1220 LLSACSQSGDPSLT

-1248 VLTSALS
+1248 VLTSALL

-1283 WEAQRFGRSCLLPDT
+1283 WEAQRFGRSCLLPDA

-1323 RVKSQLERLGCQG
+1323 SVKSQLERLGCQG
-1336 EELLVFLF
+1336 EELVVFLF

-1352 SSHLTPHGRPHQAVD
+1352 SSHLTPHGRPRQAVD

-1426 SYSDEDA
+1426 SYFDEDA
-1433 LIREDAFLHVAVDM
+1433 VTREDAFLHVAVDM

-1466 ARSRERRGQ
+1466 ASRSRERRGQ
-1475 GDPVGLITE
+1475 
-1484 ARRFLLRSIPRCPKE
+1484 
-1499 SFSNVAEVT
+1499 
-1508 RRRSLWC
+1508 
-1515 VCRGANESAVDTAL
+1515 
-1529 PLRGQPGGVAL
+1529 
-1540 ALWPLT
+1540 
-1546 CRAVVASSP
+1546 
-1555 VPRPRVSGGCT
+1555 
-1566 RLSTVGFLQ
+1566 
-1575 LLATSADC
+1575 
-1583 DPDVR
+1583 
-1588 AALLSRQQAGPDAD
+1588 AG
-1602 LYREPRL
+1602 
-1609 F
+1609 

>member
-139 RKKLSSLLEVAQ
+139 RKKLSSLLEVAR

-252 NVEPEQMGQLAFVV
+252 NAEPEQMGQLACVV

-294 WFGVFCGHTYDRMIS
+294 WFGVFCGRTYDRMIS

-448 FQLSFCLCGGGTAAA
+448 FQASFGSSRGSHCCSKKTLVFLFKFLSDLVPFE
-463 RRRVTDRCVAG
+463 
-474 TAPRGAGHLALT
+474 APRYM
-486 PASPSRPPLGAR
+486 
-498 GAPTVAARRRW
+498 
-509 SSSSSSCQTSC
+509 
-520 PLRRPGT
+520 
-527 CSPQGLW
+527 
-534 VTLGPSRRP
+534 
-543 TSAAFGS
+543 
-550 RLLLPPR
+550 
-557 KVTSSSRAGVTCS
+557 
-570 AICPQAHIL
+570 QAHIL

-618 LSSARDVTEPRSQ
+618 LSSARDVTEPHSQ

-776 AEEDGSSGGSQI
+776 AEEDGSSGGSQV

-1107 LQEMAAGLERGP
+1107 LQEMAAGLEQGP

-1170 PPSIVVGRPQAGRP
+1170 PPSVVVGRPQAGRP

-1220 LLIACSQSGDPSLT
+1220 LLNACSQSGDPSLT

-1248 VLTSALS
+1248 VLTSALL

-1283 WEAQRFGRSCLLPDT
+1283 WEAQRFGR
-1298 ASPAPGPA
+1298 
-1306 WLSAAALYFEIQ
+1306 
-1318 RAGKD
+1318 
-1323 RVKSQLERLGCQG
+1323 
-1336 EELLVFLF
+1336 
-1344 FFSLMGLL
+1344 
-1352 SSHLTPHGRPHQAVD
+1352 RP
-1367 TPKALDI
+1367 
-1374 CAEILGCL
+1374 
-1382 EKRRVSWLVLFQLT
+1382 
-1396 ETGGGLGHVLLRL
+1396 
-1409 APDQYVRLLPFA
+1409 
-1421 FYSLL
+1421 
-1426 SYSDEDA
+1426 
-1433 LIREDAFLHVAVDM
+1433 
-1447 YLKLIRLFVAG
+1447 
-1458 ETSALSTV
+1458 
-1466 ARSRERRGQ
+1466 
-1475 GDPVGLITE
+1475 
-1484 ARRFLLRSIPRCPKE
+1484 
-1499 SFSNVAEVT
+1499 
-1508 RRRSLWC
+1508 
-1515 VCRGANESAVDTAL
+1515 
-1529 PLRGQPGGVAL
+1529 
-1540 ALWPLT
+1540 
-1546 CRAVVASSP
+1546 
-1555 VPRPRVSGGCT
+1555 
-1566 RLSTVGFLQ
+1566 
-1575 LLATSADC
+1575 
-1583 DPDVR
+1583 
-1588 AALLSRQQAGPDAD
+1588 
-1602 LYREPRL
+1602 
-1609 F
+1609 

>member
-448 FQLSFCLCGGGTAAA
+448 FQASFGSSRGSHCCSKKTLVFLFKFLSDLVPFE
-463 RRRVTDRCVAG
+463 
-474 TAPRGAGHLALT
+474 APRYM
-486 PASPSRPPLGAR
+486 
-498 GAPTVAARRRW
+498 
-509 SSSSSSCQTSC
+509 
-520 PLRRPGT
+520 
-527 CSPQGLW
+527 
-534 VTLGPSRRP
+534 
-543 TSAAFGS
+543 
-550 RLLLPPR
+550 
-557 KVTSSSRAGVTCS
+557 
-570 AICPQAHIL
+570 QAHIL

-1499 SFSNVAEVT
+1499 SFSNVAE
-1508 RRRSLWC
+1508 
-1515 VCRGANESAVDTAL
+1515 
-1529 PLRGQPGGVAL
+1529 
-1540 ALWPLT
+1540 
-1546 CRAVVASSP
+1546 
-1555 VPRPRVSGGCT
+1555 
-1566 RLSTVGFLQ
+1566 